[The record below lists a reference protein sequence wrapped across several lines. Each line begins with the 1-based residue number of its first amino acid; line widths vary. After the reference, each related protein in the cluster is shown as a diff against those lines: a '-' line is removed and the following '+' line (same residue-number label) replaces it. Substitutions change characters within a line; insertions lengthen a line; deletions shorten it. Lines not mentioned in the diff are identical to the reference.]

1 MSLVSFF
8 LYFVKTI
15 PLVKKIVKVWNW
27 LFGISGGEQFNGPE
41 NNSMCSNATTVA
53 SNNSTQ
59 NSQVYDILTV
69 AHLGYKILQL
79 LLK

>member
-15 PLVKKIVKVWNW
+15 PLVKKIVKVWDW
-27 LFGISGGEQFNGPE
+27 LFGISGGEQCNGPE
-41 NNSMCSNATTVA
+41 NNSMCNNATTVA
-53 SNNSTQ
+53 SNNFTQ